1 VISFP
6 IFFIAFDTFEIV
18 DCTVCRGV
26 VETLGGGIVVV
37 IGEGVDILGG
47 AVKIVVLLCWNDGS
61 TPFPDIVGRD
71 GIEEADLP
79 NILILLDWNEGS
91 MVAIVD

>member
-1 VISFP
+1 LKKHYQEVYSAIFGAVSVSVISFP

-61 TPFPDIVGRD
+61 YSI
-71 GIEEADLP
+71 
-79 NILILLDWNEGS
+79 S
-91 MVAIVD
+91 